1 LPSIAADRTLDRSYD
16 YDHVGRLSVST
27 TGSNA
32 RHHVG
37 WGGTPTHDGP
47 YSQLY
52 VYDLWGNLTQRVGWG
67 GENPSYAATFSGN
80 RMQYNTANGWTM
92 QHDAAGNQTFD
103 GGQHYS
109 YDATGQQA
117 FASLYT
123 TEQGYDGDRL
133 RVRRSENWAATY
145 YVRSSVLGG
154 QVVAEVTSGGGW
166 QRGYVYLGSQLL
178 ALQAGG
184 VEWAHQDPVTKSQR
198 LTNVNGAV
206 TVIVEMDP
214 WGGESWGWS
223 SNSWWQPRRY
233 TTYTRD
239 GNGSDEAMM
248 RRYNRLWAKFEQP
261 DPYDGSYDLSD
272 PQSFNRYA
280 YVQNDPV
287 NFVDSTGLDDE
298 IIDPGEV
305 ITINTSTS
313 RWPTI
318 SISLGTGFPP
328 YDLLPDPEV
337 VGDGESLPNT
347 TPAQELPCPEMP
359 MRPSKADLNGNIRLA
374 MTKNASERASTSW
387 AATVAKY
394 GWFYNK
400 VKPGGDWDYK
410 KLSRYGTRLPNGVEK
425 REFEDFGNFHY
436 GATGAAAGFTEGQ
449 LLRLGGRVHTDP
461 RTAQGERAG
470 RIDAL
475 LGRGG
480 KEPFGDDPEDQ
491 RLIKLG
497 IEYFRRGCYK

>member
-1 LPSIAADRTLDRSYD
+1 MVFT
-16 YDHVGRLSVST
+16 
-27 TGSNA
+27 
-32 RHHVG
+32 
-37 WGGTPTHDGP
+37 
-47 YSQLY
+47 
-52 VYDLWGNLTQRVGWG
+52 
-67 GENPSYAATFSGN
+67 GN

-92 QHDAAGNQTFD
+92 QQDAAGNQTFD

-206 TVIVEMDP
+206 TVIVEADP

-233 TTYTRD
+233 TSYTRD

-272 PQSFNRYA
+272 PQSLNRYA
-280 YVQNDPV
+280 YAGNDPV
-287 NFVDSTGLDDE
+287 NFTDPTGLDDRFKLGVGGPVVVVGE
-298 IIDPGEV
+298 IDSAVRGGTLSSLAGLLAGGSGSPLDMYLPEDPSVGNEGEGGGAPPP
-305 ITINTSTS
+305 TGTNTRKLEAALDSCIKKLFGVSLTS
-313 RWPTI
+313 FKPSQRGKNRSVTVNFTDPNRR
-318 SISLGTGFPP
+318 LNGLTGFGVVNDVTTYSRSTARTYVNSNYAANGQPP
-328 YDLLPDPEV
+328 LPSNSVIYGFTSSSSPHINFTVNDEKNSV
-337 VGDGESLPNT
+337 NILKTQIHELGHSLEHILGISKYKE
-347 TPAQELPCPEMP
+347 AGWELENC
-359 MRPSKADLNGNIRLA
+359 
-374 MTKNASERASTSW
+374 
-387 AATVAKY
+387 VAKE
-394 GWFYNK
+394 
-400 VKPGGDWDYK
+400 GG
-410 KLSRYGTRLPNGVEK
+410 
-425 REFEDFGNFHY
+425 
-436 GATGAAAGFTEGQ
+436 
-449 LLRLGGRVHTDP
+449 
-461 RTAQGERAG
+461 
-470 RIDAL
+470 
-475 LGRGG
+475 
-480 KEPFGDDPEDQ
+480 
-491 RLIKLG
+491 
-497 IEYFRRGCYK
+497 FRRS